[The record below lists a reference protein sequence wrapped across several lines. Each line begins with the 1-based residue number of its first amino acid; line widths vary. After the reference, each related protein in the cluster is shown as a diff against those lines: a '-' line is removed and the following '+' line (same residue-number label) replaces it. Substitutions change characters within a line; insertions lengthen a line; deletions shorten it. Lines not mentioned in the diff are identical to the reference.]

1 MRCPA
6 IDASLAY
13 ASGYDPAGSLTGW
26 HAASLASLVSLAFAS
41 GFDFACSAE
50 AVDVDDPI
58 AFFLTIA
65 TYGTWLPGDARGWVE
80 YRHGWQLPDPVRE
93 LESRARMSEDAC
105 LLTASERVIVERQ
118 VAETCQHRGWTLHAV
133 NCRSNHLHA
142 VIGASGVPPKKIRAD
157 IKAWCTRR
165 LKERSASNQAKPEA
179 SPSARSQPEASVRS
193 TGRQPEASARA
204 ARESWW
210 AERGSIRWI
219 FDDEGLETVVLY
231 ATAAQDRK
239 HLDQ

>member
-1 MRCPA
+1 
-6 IDASLAY
+6 
-13 ASGYDPAGSLTGW
+13 
-26 HAASLASLVSLAFAS
+26 V
-41 GFDFACSAE
+41 E
-50 AVDVDDPI
+50 DPI

-105 LLTASERVIVERQ
+105 LLTASERMIVERQ

-142 VIGASGVPPKKIRAD
+142 VIGAPGVPPKKIRAD
-157 IKAWCTRR
+157 IKAWSTRR
-165 LKERSASNQAKPEA
+165 LKEQSACNQAKPEA
-179 SPSARSQPEASVRS
+179 S
-193 TGRQPEASARA
+193 ARA
-204 ARESWW
+204 PRENWW

-219 FDDEGLETVVLY
+219 FDDEALETVVLY